1 MSRIVI
7 LEEDISISEALAS
20 TLVSMGHT
28 VNCANSIPGCLT
40 ILNDTECDLL
50 IANFFAT
57 SHGKVMPTSGA
68 SVIIA
73 VRFCNSIKNGIN
85 CDPALPIIA
94 ISERASVNAI
104 VDPLKLCETLGA
116 TGTIQKPVK
125 ARELRRV
132 VDKALCA

>member
-7 LEEDISISEALAS
+7 LEEDISISEALVN

-28 VNCANSIPGCLT
+28 VDCVDSIPGCLT

-50 IANFFAT
+50 ITDFFAT
-57 SHGKVMPTSGA
+57 SRGKVMPISGA

-73 VRFCNSIKNGIN
+73 VRFCNSVENGLN

-94 ISERASVNAI
+94 ISERASANA
-104 VDPLKLCETLGA
+104 VADPLELCKTLGA
-116 TGTIQKPVK
+116 TGTIQKPVNVS
-125 ARELRRV
+125 ELRRV